1 MIIAKMYLD
10 NVYAFK
16 DFDISFVY
24 PKKLVNAPLD
34 GEYLQDYP
42 NFRYKKLNI
51 IIGSNATG
59 KTSLGRT
66 ILHMCLFLKT
76 KESKPLF
83 DLVCDKTK
91 QSRIVFDYVLKTDD
105 YYLNRADVIIDK
117 VEEKEEQKILMR
129 FYSTKLQKNDSYE
142 TAAARF
148 DNDVQYKD
156 YLECLTDVEF
166 GSYNFSFPLTEENY
180 DYIHCQF
187 EKEDQEEFRQ
197 VLLPV
202 LSTLDPSIKDVIV
215 SSEVDDT
222 YIIVPENGEKFYVSN
237 NAKISSI
244 ERLSSGTKYGFNIAA
259 TLFAMKKH
267 LNGFYYI
274 DEQFSYTNSEIEIA
288 ILNLMVSYLGDGEQL
303 FFTSHNVELLSLNY
317 PNHTFT
323 FLKKVAVNNKNI
335 IEEVNAASLEKR
347 NNVNI
352 KNLYDNDFFGVHP
365 NLEKIYELGEN

>member
-16 DFDISFVY
+16 DFDISSVY